1 LAVAWKVSNDFSGV
15 ALIAKTIPAAQW
27 LAGAVC
33 PQKNHRGAVALVI
46 VIFHCGG
53 GAPFNPAGGMAWNP
67 ESTPKF
73 GVD

>member
-1 LAVAWKVSNDFSGV
+1 M
-15 ALIAKTIPAAQW
+15 IANTIPAAQW

-33 PQKNHRGAVALVI
+33 PQKNQRGAEALVI

-53 GAPFNPAGGMAWNP
+53 GAPFSPAGGIAWKP

-73 GVD
+73 GVVCRSQGLAKVDWTTD